1 MSSVSPQPGWSPSVE
16 RALLWASGC
25 ASLRGD
31 KELVGSEDLFVGL
44 FLAHADSDGEVWR
57 FLDHFG
63 LKARDLLPD
72 DYPVI
77 DSITLIR
84 VAAGASGPDVGQWSP
99 ELSGL
104 MSDAEVI
111 SSGSPQVLHVLA
123 VLLRSTPWQ
132 VRLATPFA
140 RFGLNATALTDQLA
154 SEAVRFIDLA
164 SSKPAGQQLGEW
176 LEQRFPR
183 TPATMASFSN
193 DVPDPGADF
202 VGVDEEA
209 DAFAYLIASR
219 NLVPPL
225 AIGLF
230 GDWGSGKSFLM
241 AKIRQRVGQLTA
253 LAVDDATADEI
264 WPKVVSIEFNAWQ
277 YVETDLWAALL
288 TRIFDE
294 LSPEAR
300 STLTQVGRRHQAIRA
315 EKDANLKAQ
324 LTIEKDLAELRALEA
339 QGQKD
344 ANDAAAHTELVKEQ
358 VAQLQVVAARG
369 ALETHARSAVVA
381 GLAGTVV
388 DLDDAAKDAVREAQ
402 RLQVAVRDPVWQQR
416 DYWTWWRLV
425 WVVLALVILPVLALV
440 LDRQGYAPLTAVGA
454 AVGTVA
460 VVLAP
465 MLKIAATFLE
475 GQRKSAQAA
484 SEQAKAE
491 LASSVTAAEKAQ
503 AAKEESLAA
512 TREKIEAEQRKA
524 QQVAAD
530 RVDLDKMA
538 SRLSAGTA
546 YADFL
551 SGRTT
556 AADYRKR
563 LGVISTV
570 SDDLRTLSEL
580 VAEYNLSAEAR
591 KPGGPPNRIVL
602 YIDDLDRCPPRR
614 VLEVLEAV
622 HLLLAFPLFVVVVA
636 VDTRWLTTA
645 LHEALPLLEKKAEP
659 GVAAPTAADYLEK
672 IFQIPFWVEPLDE
685 AARQRL
691 LRGVLLPSVGV
702 ADGGGAPAK
711 ASVLEAGEREQM
723 AAREMLAVHG
733 IWLDRDARQ
742 FTITQEEL
750 TFIEKLNPL
759 LTGTPRQV
767 KRFVNICK
775 LLLAMSPPLSGG
787 TTLATE
793 RTAACFM
800 AAIHQSMSGFA
811 LKLAEAAADV
821 PETMTLQ
828 AILPRVVGPGMD
840 AERERVQRWMAGGP
854 VAPGLPTPPP
864 PVHFGGATAAMLLKR
879 WDVIR
884 RLRFAEDEIRPADP
898 VPTPQ
903 AAPVP

>member
-1 MSSVSPQPGWSPSVE
+1 MSSVSPQLGWSPSVD

-25 ASLRGD
+25 AALRGT
-31 KELVGSEDLFVGL
+31 EARVGSQDLFVGL
-44 FLAHADSDGEVWR
+44 LLAHPDSDGEVWR

-63 LKARDLLPD
+63 LKALDLLPD
-72 DYPVI
+72 DYPLI
-77 DSITLIR
+77 DMPTLRR
-84 VAAGASGPDVGQWSP
+84 VAAGASGPDESQWGQDVAA
-99 ELSGL
+99 L
-104 MSDAEVI
+104 MSEAETL

-123 VLLRSTPWQ
+123 ALLRDPFWKT
-132 VRLATPFA
+132 RLATPFA
-140 RFGLNATALTDQLA
+140 RFGLSPTALTDQMA
-154 SEAVRFIDLA
+154 NDAVRVIDLT
-164 SSKPAGQQLGEW
+164 SSKPAGEQLGDW
-176 LEQRFPR
+176 LAQRFPR
-183 TPATMASFSN
+183 KPATMASFTN

-219 NLVPPL
+219 TLVPPL

-241 AKIRQRVGQLTA
+241 AKIRQRVGQLSAIAMEET
-253 LAVDDATADEI
+253 TADEI

-300 STLTQVGRRHQAIRA
+300 SKLTQVGRRQQTIRA
-315 EKDANLKAQ
+315 QKDANLGAQ
-324 LTIEKDLAELRALEA
+324 LKIEKDLVALRAFEVK
-339 QGQKD
+339 GQKD
-344 ANDAAAHTELVKEQ
+344 AKDAAARTELVREQ

-369 ALETHARSAVVA
+369 ALETHARSAA
-381 GLAGTVV
+381 IASLTGTVG
-388 DLDDAAKDAVREAQ
+388 LNEAATDAVREAQ
-402 RLQVAVRDPVWQQR
+402 RLQVAVDDPLWRQR
-416 DYWTWWRLV
+416 DYWTRWRLL

-440 LDRQGYAPLTAVGA
+440 LDRQGYAPLTALGA

-460 VVLAP
+460 AVLAP
-465 MLKIAATFLE
+465 MFKNAAAFLE
-475 GQRKSAQAA
+475 GQRESAQAA
-484 SEQAKAE
+484 SDQAKAE
-491 LASSVTAAEKAQ
+491 LASAVAAAEKAQ
-503 AAKEESLAA
+503 AEKEEALTA

-524 QQVAAD
+524 QRLAAD
-530 RVDLDKMA
+530 RFDLNKMA

-580 VAEYNLSAEAR
+580 VAEYNLSAQAR

-636 VDTRWLTTA
+636 VDTRWLKTA
-645 LHEALPLLEKKAEP
+645 LHEALPLLEKNAEP
-659 GVAAPTAADYLEK
+659 GVAAPSATDYLEK
-672 IFQIPFWVEPLDE
+672 IFQIPFWVEPLDQ
-685 AARQRL
+685 AGRQRL

-702 ADGGGAPAK
+702 EESGGL
-711 ASVLEAGEREQM
+711 ASPTPVLEAGERELM
-723 AAREMLAVHG
+723 AARDMLSVHG
-733 IWLDRDARQ
+733 TWLDRDARK
-742 FTITQEEL
+742 FTITPAEL
-750 TFIEKLNPL
+750 AFIEKLNPL
-759 LTGTPRQV
+759 LSGTPRQV

-793 RTAACFM
+793 RTATCFM
-800 AAIHQSMSGFA
+800 AALHQSMPGFA
-811 LKLAEAAADV
+811 LVLADSAASL
-821 PETMTLQ
+821 PETATLNS
-828 AILPRVVGPGMD
+828 ILAGPVEPVWNG
-840 AERERVQRWMAGGP
+840 ERERVHDWLWDQP
-854 VAPGLPTPPP
+854 VAPGIPAHPPP
-864 PVHFGGATAAMLLKR
+864 APFGEATAAMLLKR
-879 WDVIR
+879 WDVIK
-884 RLRFAEDEIRPADP
+884 RLRFAEDESGRADP
-898 VPTPQ
+898 RPTPQ
-903 AAPVP
+903 PTPLD